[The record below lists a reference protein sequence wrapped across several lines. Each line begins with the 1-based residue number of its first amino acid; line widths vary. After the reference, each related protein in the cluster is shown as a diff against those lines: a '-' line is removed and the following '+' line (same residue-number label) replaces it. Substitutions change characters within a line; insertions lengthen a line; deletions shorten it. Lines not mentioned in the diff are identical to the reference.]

1 MSKPLHRREGLVV
14 EPLGDEVLVF
24 DQEAQRAHSLNATA
38 VAVWAACDGTRGPDE
53 LAQHC
58 GLARDAVDLALDSL
72 AGCDLLVDRNPSA
85 SRVSRRAVLRRAAL
99 AGAGIG
105 VALPVIRS
113 ITAPSVA
120 AAQSG
125 CSGNGES
132 CGSRGGNPPCCVGST
147 CRGSQGVCDTGGCV
161 DFYRPCNSH
170 GDCCYPYFCA
180 TSSKGTFVC
189 Q

>member
-1 MSKPLHRREGLVV
+1 MHPLGRSDGLVV

-24 DQEAQRAHSLNATA
+24 DQEAHRAHSLNAVA
-38 VAVWAACDGTRGPDE
+38 VAVWEACDGTRGRDQ

-58 GLARDAVDLALDSL
+58 GLAGDAVDLALDSL
-72 AGCDLLVDRNPSA
+72 ARCDLLVDHNPSA

-99 AGAGIG
+99 TGAGIG

-125 CSGNGES
+125 CSGTGES
-132 CGSRGGNPPCCVGST
+132 CGSRGSNPSCCAGST
-147 CRGSQGVCDTGGCV
+147 CRGNGVCGSGGCV
-161 DFYRPCNSH
+161 DFYRPCNTIA
-170 GDCCYPYFCA
+170 DCCYPYFCA
-180 TSSKGTFVC
+180 TSSSGDLVC